1 MVHKTDIIP
10 GLSKFIDT
18 TVLSHYAPTSM
29 KRIVA
34 AGALALYLQQN
45 SGIVDMVISNPL
57 FSGLGVATEDG
68 LVNIE
73 LIRDVLKNEIKKVG
87 FMRIRFPILGDVDF
101 NADDM
106 DTLYSSIVS
115 ISNPP
120 TPITPPIITT

>member
-10 GLSKFIDT
+10 GLSKFIDI

-101 NADDM
+101 NADDI
-106 DTLYSSIVS
+106 DTLYSTIVS

-120 TPITPPIITT
+120 TPITPPIIKT